1 MASVWLRLLDV
12 TVAEPPRTLTGFLH
26 HEQSAAYG
34 RITAMPRP
42 VYLVRHGQSQWNLRR
57 LTQGQTA
64 HPPLTDLGR
73 SQSAAAAE
81 LIAADLK
88 GLGLAAKRLL
98 NSDLTRAAETA
109 AAIGR
114 RLQLTPE
121 SDPRLRE
128 QHLGD
133 LEGRTYEETWAAAE
147 TFDWSDPTQPIAGGE
162 SLMDVYDRMGAVLG
176 DLDLDLDRGSVSV
189 LVSHG
194 DAIRSAV
201 AYLQG
206 MKPHEAPWVDVPNGA
221 VARID
226 DDLTWLGQ

>member
-26 HEQSAAYG
+26 HGQFGAYG
-34 RITAMPRP
+34 RITPMPHP
-42 VYLVRHGQSQWNLRR
+42 VYLVRHGQSQWNVRR

-64 HPPLTDLGR
+64 HPPLTELGR
-73 SQSAAAAE
+73 TQSAAAAE
-81 LIAADLK
+81 LIRADLE
-88 GLGLAAKRLL
+88 GLGLAAERLVT
-98 NSDLTRAAETA
+98 SDLARAAETA
-109 AAIGR
+109 ALIGR
-114 RLQLTPE
+114 RLHLTPE
-121 SDPRLRE
+121 PDPRLRE

-147 TFDWSDPTQPIAGGE
+147 TFDWSDPTQPIPGGE
-162 SLMDVYDRMGAVLG
+162 SLMEVCDRMAAVLEE
-176 DLDLDLDRGSVSV
+176 LDPNSVAV

-201 AYLQG
+201 ASLQG
-206 MKPHEAPWVDVPNGA
+206 MKPHEAPWVDVANGA

-226 DDLTWLGQ
+226 DDLRWLGQ